1 MVAYN
6 PTITGVFWSV
16 SPDKPVRSLFDQTP
30 CLKNKMKNNW
40 KKDTQHQPL
49 TSRHMHMQPHT
60 CVHTRPWTHR
70 HTQRKG
76 HKKMFKVMITSI
88 ASVEGVFSLA
98 QKWDKLSG
106 VHCTSVQF
114 ITFHLCA
121 SNLGILTV
129 SAGGWVGERM
139 KREGNFSFNCG

>member
-6 PTITGVFWSV
+6 PTSTGVFWSA

-40 KKDTQHQPL
+40 KKTPSINLWHPDICTCN
-49 TSRHMHMQPHT
+49 HT
-60 CVHTRPWTHR
+60 HVCTHVHERRGTHKEKGTRKCLKWCHIHCIGGR
-70 HTQRKG
+70 
-76 HKKMFKVMITSI
+76 
-88 ASVEGVFSLA
+88 VFSLA
-98 QKWDKLSG
+98 QKWEKLSA

-121 SNLGILTV
+121 NTLGILTV
-129 SAGGWVGERM
+129 STGGWVGERM